1 LRRASEAI
9 KTIGGVVI
17 AEQLAPYFDPPPIP
31 SESTGRGVHKTNI
44 VVVDEKWMLPVL
56 IALRGLPIVTSEG
69 DIVYKFDHLMSP
81 RSTPNNNKA
90 HNDVD
95 NSNDESLF
103 RKATQGIFSA
113 LMGKVS
119 SKVNQWVEETIPN
132 NTILNFGRRRN
143 NHSGKHTER
152 RHHII
157 DLPEPIKESEIP
169 FSNAPLNSQLLSAVL
184 GLTHL
189 VGIIVVGCKLMLS
202 SIGSSLVKP
211 LTMFNY
217 SLLVAYS
224 LAINLYPFF
233 RNQVRLR
240 QNERILHRNSQREEW
255 FEWVDQIYQDMLSR
269 VDEISSSSSLP
280 SSAADVDDGQDILS
294 KIIHR
299 KLRGAAEVRD
309 GHYETVYH
317 HLHHHHEESN
327 NAHNA
332 DLLHG
337 GDENIIYSSL
347 EGDQHDNQEKHM
359 RENLRAF
366 DAKIQR
372 GGA

>member
-1 LRRASEAI
+1 
-9 KTIGGVVI
+9 
-17 AEQLAPYFDPPPIP
+17 
-31 SESTGRGVHKTNI
+31 
-44 VVVDEKWMLPVL
+44 VL
-56 IALRGLPIVTSEG
+56 IALKGLPIVTSEG

-90 HNDVD
+90 YND
-95 NSNDESLF
+95 DESLF
-103 RKATQGIFSA
+103 RKATEGIFSA
-113 LMGKVS
+113 FMGKVS

-132 NTILNFGRRRN
+132 STNFFGRRRN
-143 NHSGKHTER
+143 THSGKHTER

-189 VGIIVVGCKLMLS
+189 LGIIVVGCKLMLS
-202 SIGSSLVKP
+202 SIESLVKP
-211 LTMFNY
+211 LTMLNY

-240 QNERILHRNSQREEW
+240 QNKRILHRNSQREEW
-255 FEWVDQIYQDMLSR
+255 FEKVDQIYQDLLSR
-269 VDEISSSSSLP
+269 VDTSSSPSSP
-280 SSAADVDDGQDILS
+280 SSAADVDDDQDTLS

-309 GHYETVYH
+309 VHYETVHH
-317 HLHHHHEESN
+317 HLEEPKS
-327 NAHNA
+327 HNA
-332 DLLHG
+332 DLHG